1 MKKLFKL
8 CSLVICVAL
17 LVSALAGCGG
27 KEEKNDGI
35 ITLRWY
41 IPQVD
46 CADRMLVQEEINKIL
61 AKDGLAI
68 EWLFVDAGNYDEKLQ
83 MANAGGEVY
92 DLCFTSNWR
101 NDFYNNVANGAMY
114 DITELLPVHAPK
126 LWASMDRKIWD
137 VATVDGKIYAGIA

>member
-1 MKKLFKL
+1 MKKLYKL

-68 EWLFVDAGNYDEKLQ
+68 EWLFVDAGKILDKANLVPKKIGFLPPFQ
-83 MANAGGEVY
+83 ALTFCANA
-92 DLCFTSNWR
+92 
-101 NDFYNNVANGAMY
+101 
-114 DITELLPVHAPK
+114 
-126 LWASMDRKIWD
+126 
-137 VATVDGKIYAGIA
+137 IAES